1 MSPARTWGAAAVLL
15 AVAVSGA
22 AVAATTSAASPSDLA
37 ATLVC
42 GEEQL
47 GNKTLADQLRHRARE
62 LDEREHSFE
71 SREAGLA
78 ETEKRLEAR
87 MEELKALRT
96 EVNASLDRADLAKD
110 ERVKGLVKM
119 VESNRAASIAPM
131 VAVLDEALAV
141 EVIDRM
147 NRQKAGK
154 LLAELPPEKA
164 ASLAGKLTRTL
175 QPKIQ

>member
-1 MSPARTWGAAAVLL
+1 MSGARTWGVGVGVL
-15 AVAVSGA
+15 AVALSGA
-22 AVAATTSAASPSDLA
+22 AVAATTGASSPSALA

-71 SREAGLA
+71 SREVGLA
-78 ETEKRLEAR
+78 ESEKRLDAR
-87 MEELKALRT
+87 MEELKAVRA
-96 EVNASLDRADLAKD
+96 EVNASLDRADVAKD

-131 VAVLDEALAV
+131 VAALDEALAV
-141 EVIDRM
+141 EVLDRM